1 MLRKTTGDNSQI
13 GDTYND
19 CSRNPFAT
27 ANFDES
33 GSNIC
38 LQSENC
44 SESSSAMSD
53 QQDDDMEDFS
63 KSQTAQEVNW
73 KGLNISFPKQ
83 INSLIY

>member
-19 CSRNPFAT
+19 CSKNPFAT

-33 GSNIC
+33 GSNID

-44 SESSSAMSD
+44 SESESVTSD
-53 QQDDDMEDFS
+53 QQDDEMEDLS
-63 KSQTAQEVNW
+63 RSQTVQEVN
-73 KGLNISFPKQ
+73 
-83 INSLIY
+83 

>member
-27 ANFDES
+27 ANFDIDES
-33 GSNIC
+33 GSNLC

-44 SESSSAMSD
+44 SESSSVMSN
-53 QQDDDMEDFS
+53 QQDDDMEDLS
-63 KSQTAQEVNW
+63 KSQTAQEVN
-73 KGLNISFPKQ
+73 
-83 INSLIY
+83 